1 VSSAYQKKFKIT
13 FGSFC
18 VALQSIVK
26 KFIGSRVIRFLKSCD
41 FYVYDEVLDISLEF
55 NLEPIVLIDYVD
67 VSRFD
72 NDNEDEIEEE
82 EEDFDMDS
90 LVNEIT
96 GW

>member
-1 VSSAYQKKFKIT
+1 M
-13 FGSFC
+13 
-18 VALQSIVK
+18 
-26 KFIGSRVIRFLKSCD
+26 
-41 FYVYDEVLDISLEF
+41 YDEVLDISLEF

-96 GW
+96 G